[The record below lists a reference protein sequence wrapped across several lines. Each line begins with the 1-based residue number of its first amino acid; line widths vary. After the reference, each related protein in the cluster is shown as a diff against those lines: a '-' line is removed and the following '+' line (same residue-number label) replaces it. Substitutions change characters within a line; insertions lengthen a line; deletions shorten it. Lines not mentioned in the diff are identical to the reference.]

1 MERFFYYYDNKQGWQ
16 NFICYNLSFN
26 DCFVKVVRE
35 KGKFGKG
42 NYWMLDL
49 NCEEMFENGNYCCC
63 KRRVKG
69 FSKEDCD
76 QIEDGFEMEVLF
88 DLEEYLDVELG
99 GLDENDSGINVVCFD
114 EENFKDG
121 IEN

>member
-1 MERFFYYYDNKQGWQ
+1 
-16 NFICYNLSFN
+16 
-26 DCFVKVVRE
+26 
-35 KGKFGKG
+35 
-42 NYWMLDL
+42 
-49 NCEEMFENGNYCCC
+49 
-63 KRRVKG
+63 
-69 FSKEDCD
+69 
-76 QIEDGFEMEVLF
+76 MEVLF